1 MTDHQLRWAVAA
13 IVVMLGIYMAARSAL
28 LRKSG
33 VNVNQLAA
41 DGNVAQRVIVV
52 SGVMY
57 DLYLLARALFPEV
70 DGWTMTQAPPA
81 SFAALVTMLTGG
93 AIMVA
98 AQGGMGRSWRIGVP
112 ANGNDIETLVTG
124 GLNRLSRNP
133 VYLGIMIFLIGTGL
147 AAPGPL
153 SLAAIVLSFAA
164 FTFIIDREEK
174 YLKDKFGAEYDAYA
188 ARVRR
193 WL

>member
-13 IVVMLGIYMAARSAL
+13 IGIYMAACSAL

-33 VNVNQLAA
+33 VKVNQLTA
-41 DGNVAQRVIVV
+41 DGNVVQRVIVA
-52 SGVMY
+52 SGVLFN
-57 DLYLLARALFPEV
+57 LYLLCRAPFPEI
-70 DGWTMTQAPPA
+70 DCWTATRPSP
-81 SFAALVTMLTGG
+81 SSLTALITMLVGG

-98 AQGGMGRSWRIGVP
+98 AQNGMGRSWRIGVP
-112 ANGNDIETLVTG
+112 ATANEIETLVTG

-133 VYLGIMIFLIGTGL
+133 VYLGIMIFLVGTGL

-153 SLAAIVLSFAA
+153 SLAAIVLLFVA
-164 FTFIIDREEK
+164 FTFIIDREEI
-174 YLKDKFGAEYDAYA
+174 YLKEKFGAEYVAYA

-193 WL
+193 WI